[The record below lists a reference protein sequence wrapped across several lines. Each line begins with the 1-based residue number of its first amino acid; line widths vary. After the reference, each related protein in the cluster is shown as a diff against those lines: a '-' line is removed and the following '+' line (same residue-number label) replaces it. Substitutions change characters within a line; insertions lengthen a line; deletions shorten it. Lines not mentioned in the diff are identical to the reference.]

1 MEQRARAH
9 SAGTTRHLALSAST
23 FARYCHSTVI
33 ALDIMLTY
41 LRA

>member
-1 MEQRARAH
+1 MEQRTRAH
-9 SAGTTRHLALSAST
+9 SAGIHLALSAWALAL
-23 FARYCHSTVI
+23 FCHLAAI